1 MKILYSL
8 VLFCLL
14 SNYGLAQ
21 TEFAPLGAK
30 WYFSDGVLRTNSG
43 FYSMFGD
50 CTQCQITEQ
59 TNVNG
64 DIVKEFVCDKNGL
77 TNTQY
82 IKQKVDGLLLES
94 NDGVNYDAIFNLSA
108 KVGDTMRVKL
118 VSRLYFELRYDSV
131 DTILDANLSAD
142 MFWSDIVITQIDSLQ
157 HDSFFDDKVFL
168 FDILPDSNLQGN
180 DLAFLIKRFPQAF
193 NGQKFSTFFFGQGAL
208 TYDHFF
214 STLVQVKLYQIVR
227 HAFNN
232 NTYILHPSFIYDE
245 NHFSYTGLRL
255 RCYEDDKLNKFESQV
270 WKMSMFFD
278 RFYTSDCAFSAPSS
292 VTENTNNIE
301 ISIYPNPV
309 SETLQIQSEGIKS
322 ITLTDIRGRVLQNK
336 IMSNTS
342 HEMLNLHHLPKGMYV
357 LQVETT
363 RGVHT
368 EKIVKVD

>member
-30 WYFSDGVLRTNSG
+30 WYFSDGVIRESSA

-94 NDGVNYDAIFNLSA
+94 NDGVNYDAIFNLNA
-108 KVGDTMRVKL
+108 KVGDTLRVKL
-118 VSRLYFELRYDSV
+118 VSRLYLELRYDGI
-131 DTILDANLSAD
+131 DTILEANLSAN

-193 NGQKFSTFFFGQGAL
+193 DGQKFSTFFFGQGAVMNQ
-208 TYDHFF
+208 HFF
-214 STLVQVKLYQIVR
+214 STLVQVKLYQIVER
-227 HAFNN
+227 SYNINAYVLNPMFGFYN
-232 NTYILHPSFIYDE
+232 

-255 RCYEDDKLNKFESQV
+255 RCYEDEKLNKFESQV

-278 RFYTSDCAFSAPSS
+278 RFYTTDCAFSAPSS
-292 VTENTNNIE
+292 VTENAKSIE

-322 ITLTDIRGRVLQNK
+322 FTLTDISGRVLQQK
-336 IMSNTS
+336 SMSKTS
-342 HEMLNLHHLPKGMYV
+342 HAILNLHNLPKGMYV
-357 LQVETT
+357 IQVETT

-368 EKIVKVD
+368 EKIVKVE